1 MVNPLSSQSLI
12 DSLNLEFNSVF
23 LSKNFL
29 DIAGIQINRDSSY
42 INAACSISDE
52 TIILDLNDAHINSH
66 SPFFDIFCGFDLS
79 G

>member
-1 MVNPLSSQSLI
+1 MVNSLSGQSLI

-52 TIILDLNDAHINSH
+52 KNPPEAMWSQKK
-66 SPFFDIFCGFDLS
+66 GF
-79 G
+79 